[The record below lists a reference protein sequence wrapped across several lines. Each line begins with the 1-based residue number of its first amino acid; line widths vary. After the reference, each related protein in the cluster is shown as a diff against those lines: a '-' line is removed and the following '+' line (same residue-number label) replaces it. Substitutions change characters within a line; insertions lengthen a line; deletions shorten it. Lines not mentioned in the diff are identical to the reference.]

1 MGHSQGGRVA
11 LEVAKN
17 TSGLYALGLLSAGRE
32 GRFAAFITKELNDA
46 KAGKQTME
54 KAYEN
59 IEGLYDQWK
68 EICSIDENDEDL
80 TKLQRDPAKTWKSF
94 SYPSWTDLIHITIP
108 VYIAYGTA
116 DHGAAGNALMPVYFE
131 LTGKKNYKMKPYINR
146 GHNFEK
152 IINETPDF
160 NDMKWQEV
168 MDDFIQWVEAL

>member
-1 MGHSQGGRVA
+1 M
-11 LEVAKN
+11 EVAKN
-17 TSGLYALGLLSAGRE
+17 TFGLYALGLLSSGLE

-94 SYPSWTDLIHITIP
+94 SYPSWTDLIHITMP

-131 LTGKKNYKMKPYINR
+131 LTGNINR

-168 MDDFIQWVEAL
+168 MDDFIQRIEAL